1 MGPFGGIPL
10 ARNWEMRSRE
20 EPFLATNHSQS
31 LNVFQYNIDYIDQRL
46 TYPVYHSTSRIAII
60 NSIDFL
66 DNMS

>member
-31 LNVFQYNIDYIDQRL
+31 LNVFQYNIEKASAGAVI
-46 TYPVYHSTSRIAII
+46 
-60 NSIDFL
+60 
-66 DNMS
+66 